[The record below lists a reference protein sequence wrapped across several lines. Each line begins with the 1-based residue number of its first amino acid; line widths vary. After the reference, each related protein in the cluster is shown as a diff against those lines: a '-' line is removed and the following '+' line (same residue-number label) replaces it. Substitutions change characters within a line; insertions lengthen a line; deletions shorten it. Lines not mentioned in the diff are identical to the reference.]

1 MSASKGERK
10 NPKSGNR
17 EASEKGKRKP
27 SWVSWVLAG
36 LAVTVAMAGIFLLV
50 RGQNPGAKESQP
62 AAGSASGDRTQ
73 TTAAQTAAFEALLG
87 KWIRPDGGYIISVQS
102 VNPDGRVDAGYFN
115 PRPINVSR
123 AQASPEGQ
131 TVKLFIELQAAGYP
145 GSTYDLV
152 YDPSNDVL
160 MGVYFQAAMQQR
172 FEVMFVRSK

>member
-1 MSASKGERK
+1 MSASKGKRK
-10 NPKSGNR
+10 NSKAGSR
-17 EASEKGKRKP
+17 EASETRKRKP

-36 LAVTVAMAGIFLLV
+36 LAVSVAIAGIFLLV
-50 RGQNPGAKESQP
+50 RGQNPGTKDSQP
-62 AAGSASGDRTQ
+62 AAGPASGRRTQ
-73 TTAAQTAAFEALLG
+73 TTAPERPDFGGLLG

-102 VNPDGRVDAGYFN
+102 VDPDGRVDAGYFN

-152 YDPSNDVL
+152 YDPSNDALV
-160 MGVYFQAAMQQR
+160 GVYFQAAMQQR

>member
-1 MSASKGERK
+1 MSASKGKRK
-10 NPKSGNR
+10 NSKSGSR
-17 EASEKGKRKP
+17 EASATGKRKP
-27 SWVSWVLAG
+27 SWVSWILAG
-36 LAVTVAMAGIFLLV
+36 LAVSVAIAGIFLLV
-50 RGQNPGAKESQP
+50 RGQNPGTKDSQR
-62 AAGSASGDRTQ
+62 AAGSASGRRTQ
-73 TTAAQTAAFEALLG
+73 KTTAERPDFGGLLG

-102 VNPDGRVDAGYFN
+102 VDPDGRVDAGYFN

-152 YDPSNDVL
+152 YDPSNDALV
-160 MGVYFQAAMQQR
+160 GVYFQAAMQQR

>member
-1 MSASKGERK
+1 MSGS
-10 NPKSGNR
+10 
-17 EASEKGKRKP
+17 KGKRKNLKGANRKASDTGKRKS

-50 RGQNPGAKESQP
+50 RGQNPGAKDSEP
-62 AAGSASGDRTQ
+62 VAGSASRDRTQ
-73 TTAAQTAAFEALLG
+73 ATAVQKASFQALLG

-102 VNPDGRVDAGYFN
+102 VDPDGRVDAGYFN

-123 AQASPEGQ
+123 AQASLEGQ

-145 GSTYDLV
+145 GSTYELV
-152 YDPSNDVL
+152 YDPGNDILV
-160 MGVYFQAAMQQR
+160 GVYFQAAMQQR